1 MQACGARR
9 LLEAAIG
16 TMLASGA
23 RAMLAAALLAAIPP
37 VAISPAWADDGNLP
51 LPRFVT
57 LRSEEANARTGPG
70 TQYPIEWRF
79 TRRGLPVEII
89 AQFSH
94 WRKIRDWQGAEG
106 WVHQSLVSGRRAVVV
121 TGIARVL
128 RRHGSDDSEPVAQVE
143 AGVIGRL
150 LECDHGWCRIEMQSY
165 RGWLKRTEFWGVYP
179 GEKVE

>member
-1 MQACGARR
+1 MAGIV
-9 LLEAAIG
+9 AAV
-16 TMLASGA
+16 LSCASQP
-23 RAMLAAALLAAIPP
+23 AAAAE
-37 VAISPAWADDGNLP
+37 DTNLP
-51 LPRFVT
+51 IPRFVT

-79 TRRGLPVEII
+79 MRRGMPVEIT
-89 AQFSH
+89 AQFSQ

-106 WVHQSLVSGRRAVVV
+106 WVHQSLVSGRRAIVV
-121 TGIARVL
+121 TGIPRIL
-128 RRHGSDDSEPVAQVE
+128 RRRAADDASPVAQVE

-150 LECDHGWCRIEMQSY
+150 MECDPGWCRMEVQGY

>member
-1 MQACGARR
+1 MRARGNRR
-9 LLEAAIG
+9 LLEAVTG
-16 TMLASGA
+16 TILAWAA
-23 RAMLAAALLAAIPP
+23 RVALPAALFLAGTALPGR
-37 VAISPAWADDGNLP
+37 AADDTSLP

-79 TRRGLPVEII
+79 TRRGMPVEVV
-89 AQFSH
+89 AQFSQ

-106 WVHQSLVSGRRAVVV
+106 WVHQSLLSGRRAVVV

-128 RRHGSDDSEPVAQVE
+128 RRRAVEDSDPVAQVE
-143 AGVIGRL
+143 PGVIGRL
-150 LECDHGWCRIEMQSY
+150 LECEPGWCRVELQSY